1 MYVNEKMYELGSK
14 KSAIR
19 ELFEY
24 GKKKAKEVGAENVYD
39 FSLGNPTV
47 PAPECVNETIR
58 ELTNELDSISLH
70 GYTSAQGD
78 EATRKAIADY
88 LNKTYDTHF
97 NPDNFYMT
105 CGAAA
110 SLTIT
115 LNALVSNPEDEVIAI
130 APFFPEYRVFATAA
144 GAKFVVV
151 SADTEKFQI
160 KFDELER
167 IPRQLLLIHLII
179 LQVLYIQRTQSR
191 NWQHFWKRKRKNM
204 EQVYLL
210 YAMNHTEKSYMMG

>member
-47 PAPECVNETIR
+47 PAPDCVNETIR

-115 LNALVSNPEDEVIAI
+115 LNALVSSPQDEVIAI

-151 SADTEKFQI
+151 SADTTTNFA
-160 KFDELER
+160 
-167 IPRQLLLIHLII
+167 PAA
-179 LQVLYIQRTQSR
+179 VANTLYSG
-191 NWQHFWKRKRKNM
+191 KNGAIAITSSCGLDTSAFSVIVN
-204 EQVYLL
+204 EAAAPHVI
-210 YAMNHTEKSYMMG
+210 